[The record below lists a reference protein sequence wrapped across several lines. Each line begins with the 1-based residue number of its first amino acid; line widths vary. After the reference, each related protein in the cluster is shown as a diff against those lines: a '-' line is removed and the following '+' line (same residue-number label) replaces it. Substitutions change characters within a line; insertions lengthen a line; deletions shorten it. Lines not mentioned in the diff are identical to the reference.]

1 MGQCAG
7 IDHNAVL
14 LSVGS
19 VDFIDDI
26 AFMVGL
32 ENLQFKA

>member
-19 VDFIDDI
+19 VDFINDI
-26 AFMVGL
+26 TFVIGL